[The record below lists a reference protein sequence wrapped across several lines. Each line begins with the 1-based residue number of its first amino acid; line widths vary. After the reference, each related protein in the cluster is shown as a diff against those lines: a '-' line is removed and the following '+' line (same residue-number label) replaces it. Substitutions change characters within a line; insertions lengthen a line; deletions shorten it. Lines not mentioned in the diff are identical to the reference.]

1 MGSFSSF
8 EGHYDSA
15 FFLTCYFLFD
25 IPTLFY
31 WMSSGWD
38 AILQCNFVAIIFT
51 VLVGYRETAE
61 PSSRLVH
68 ARVLA
73 QVLCQVLHAGSQP
86 HWGRVHQVPFWPTDQ
101 TRFGNGS
108 ITMQRQYGS
117 SHGLIHCP
125 RYSFTFSLF
134 SQIRSITCQYV
145 VQGEEDIVIYV
156 TYRKKGGKLEWQ
168 ARSARASLRSCHC
181 HIAWIMYVNHV
192 MFPMWTLLG
201 KEMGSAITRTW
212 FLITFTEAVTHVR
225 YISVVH
231 WYVSIVHAALHA
243 LFCRLRNKPEYWDYQ
258 SHGKKGKNDN
268 YIEHI
273 LSSIFQLNVVI
284 TW

>member
-1 MGSFSSF
+1 MTGCNGATWEKVSTFFRPKNVPTVCFKEVRTDRTSSGFLSGKLPIWPHKKREGRSKRERRLWRYFLFLFPEGPMGSFSSF

-25 IPTLFY
+25 ILYSIGWVF
-31 WMSSGWD
+31 SGWD
-38 AILQCNFVAIIFT
+38 TILQCNFVAIIFT

-125 RYSFTFSLF
+125 RYSFTCFIF
-134 SQIRSITCQYV
+134 TNQ
-145 VQGEEDIVIYV
+145 
-156 TYRKKGGKLEWQ
+156 
-168 ARSARASLRSCHC
+168 
-181 HIAWIMYVNHV
+181 VNH
-192 MFPMWTLLG
+192 MFICP
-201 KEMGSAITRTW
+201 
-212 FLITFTEAVTHVR
+212 
-225 YISVVH
+225 
-231 WYVSIVHAALHA
+231 
-243 LFCRLRNKPEYWDYQ
+243 
-258 SHGKKGKNDN
+258 
-268 YIEHI
+268 
-273 LSSIFQLNVVI
+273 
-284 TW
+284 

>member
-1 MGSFSSF
+1 MLYCNAILWPLSLQYWLDIEKQLNHQVGLSTHESLLKFCVKFYTPDPSLI
-8 EGHYDSA
+8 EEEY
-15 FFLTCYFLFD
+15 TRYLFGLQIKRD
-25 IPTLFY
+25 LAT
-31 WMSSGWD
+31 
-38 AILQCNFVAIIFT
+38 AQLQCNDN
-51 VLVGYRETAE
+51 TAALMA
-61 PSSRLVH
+61 SYIVQGIH
-68 ARVLA
+68 
-73 QVLCQVLHAGSQP
+73 LH
-86 HWGRVHQVPFWPTDQ
+86 
-101 TRFGNGS
+101 
-108 ITMQRQYGS
+108 
-117 SHGLIHCP
+117 
-125 RYSFTFSLF
+125 SLF

-168 ARSARASLRSCHC
+168 ARSARASLRSC

>member
-1 MGSFSSF
+1 MENFRFDPTRKEKGDLRERGDYGGTFSFFSAEGPMGSFSSF

-38 AILQCNFVAIIFT
+38 TILQCNFVAIIFT

-125 RYSFTFSLF
+125 RYSFTFF
-134 SQIRSITCQYV
+134 IFTNQ
-145 VQGEEDIVIYV
+145 
-156 TYRKKGGKLEWQ
+156 
-168 ARSARASLRSCHC
+168 
-181 HIAWIMYVNHV
+181 VNH
-192 MFPMWTLLG
+192 MSICSSRWRRYCYLCNISEKRG
-201 KEMGSAITRTW
+201 KTRMT
-212 FLITFTEAVTHVR
+212 
-225 YISVVH
+225 
-231 WYVSIVHAALHA
+231 
-243 LFCRLRNKPEYWDYQ
+243 
-258 SHGKKGKNDN
+258 
-268 YIEHI
+268 
-273 LSSIFQLNVVI
+273 SS
-284 TW
+284 